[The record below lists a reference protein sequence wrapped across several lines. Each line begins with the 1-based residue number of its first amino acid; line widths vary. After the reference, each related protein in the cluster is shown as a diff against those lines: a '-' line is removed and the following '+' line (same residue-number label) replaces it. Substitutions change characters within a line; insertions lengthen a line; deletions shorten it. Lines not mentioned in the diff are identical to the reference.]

1 MHTVTDAFN
10 AACSAPGREI
20 TSKVNFNGTTDLS
33 ASEIQEIVITEQFGS
48 SDGVTIGAAFSS
60 SCKVTFYKQDNLPL
74 NGAYFI
80 PSAGI
85 MVGGEAQYVQKGKY
99 YIPSDGVEDSGKLW
113 VTVTGYDRMAG
124 LTEDYMPTITFP
136 ATPAQVLADVCKQ
149 ASVTPPA
156 VTMPS
161 IQIAAPYTGTLRQQL
176 GWLAGLIGCNA
187 KFDATGNL
195 VFCWYTDG
203 GLTIGRDTQYM
214 DGLTLTTDDA
224 FTIHSLLTGTDSNP
238 ISVGAGK
245 GITTINPYMTAEV
258 AETVFAK
265 INGKT
270 MRPCTVKWRGNPA
283 VEAGDIVSVIGGS
296 GENLTAYVMELKT
309 QIKGGMSADL
319 TCYGP
324 SDTDY
329 ATPSPSEQKFK
340 RMYEDVVKSF
350 QDATQKIIG
359 AQGGYFEITYDKDGY
374 PTGWTLRNT
383 PTVEDNT
390 KMWIMS
396 TGGLGFSTDGG
407 KTISKVAL
415 TMDGTINGAALAIGS
430 VSQDAVSGLS
440 QKLIAIDG
448 KLESTISKTEAQKIY
463 ATKTDLEN
471 IELTPGPP
479 GPAGADGK
487 DGTNGTNGLSVWI
500 TYHDDTTTPATPT
513 GNGTLNGWHTDL
525 TAAVVWMSQKVAA
538 SATAGAWGAP
548 IRILGEK
555 GEQGIQGVPGEK
567 GDPGATGPQGEQG
580 IPGEKGD
587 PGEQG
592 PQGVKGDTG
601 ATGPQGPQG
610 VKGADG
616 KTYFTWIKY
625 ADSPTSGMSDNPTG
639 KKYIGIAYNKLTAT
653 ESTNYA
659 DYTWSLI
666 KGDKGDKGDK
676 GATGD
681 TGPQGEQGEKGATGA
696 TGPRGPQGD
705 KGATGPQGEKG
716 ATGPTGPTGPQ
727 GEKGATGPQ
736 GVSVT
741 ATTVEYYLS
750 ASDTEL
756 SGGSWQ
762 PTAPAIT
769 DGKYLWGR
777 TKITYSNGQTAY
789 TGAYCISKAM
799 TESAE
804 PVVSATRT
812 AVTKLTQD
820 VDSFKA
826 TVSET
831 YTEKSN
837 FNEFRQKAENDLTAN
852 STAIEQRY
860 TEIKA
865 VEQQVLG
872 VDGKVTDVQKKVTET
887 AGYIRTGKVAEDESG
902 NPIYG
907 VKIGQTD
914 TAGNY
919 NAFAQFSAGRISFF
933 DEAGKE
939 ISHFAGKD
947 FFVDSGIIVQNLNL
961 GGYELRRNKGLGFKW
976 IGG

>member
-20 TSKVNFNGTTDLS
+20 TSKVNFNGTTDLP
-33 ASEIQEIVITEQFGS
+33 ASGIQEIVITEQFGS

-149 ASVTPPA
+149 ASVAPPA

-195 VFCWYTDG
+195 VFCWYADG
-203 GLTIGRDTQYM
+203 GLTIDRDTQYM

-224 FTIHSLLTGTDSNP
+224 FTIHSLLTGTDSKP

-258 AETVFAK
+258 AETVFAE

-270 MRPCTVKWRGNPA
+270 MRPCAVKWRGNPA

-396 TGGLGFSTDGG
+396 IGGLGFSKDGG
-407 KTISKVAL
+407 KTISNVAL

-448 KLESTISKTEAQKIY
+448 KLESTISKTEAQKTY

-487 DGTNGTNGLSVWI
+487 DGTNGLSVWI
-500 TYHDDTTTPATPT
+500 TYHDGTITPAKPT
-513 GNGTLNGWHTDL
+513 GDGTLNGWHTDL
-525 TAAVVWMSQKVAA
+525 TDAVVWLSQKVAA
-538 SATAGAWGAP
+538 SASSGTWGTP
-548 IRILGEK
+548 VRI
-555 GEQGIQGVPGEK
+555 V
-567 GDPGATGPQGEQG
+567 
-580 IPGEKGD
+580 
-587 PGEQG
+587 
-592 PQGVKGDTG
+592 
-601 ATGPQGPQG
+601 
-610 VKGADG
+610 GADG
-616 KTYFTWIKY
+616 KPGT
-625 ADSPTSGMSDNPTG
+625 
-639 KKYIGIAYNKLTAT
+639 
-653 ESTNYA
+653 
-659 DYTWSLI
+659 
-666 KGDKGDKGDK
+666 KGDD
-676 GATGD
+676 
-681 TGPQGEQGEKGATGA
+681 
-696 TGPRGPQGD
+696 
-705 KGATGPQGEKG
+705 
-716 ATGPTGPTGPQ
+716 
-727 GEKGATGPQ
+727 

-741 ATTVEYYLS
+741 STEVEYYLS
-750 ASDTEL
+750 TSETEL
-756 SGGSWQ
+756 SGGTWQ
-762 PTAPAIT
+762 ATAPTIT
-769 DGKYLWGR
+769 DGTYLWSR
-777 TKITYSNGQTAY
+777 TKITYSDGQTAY

-799 TESAE
+799 ADSAK
-804 PVVSATRT
+804 PQIDQVVQSTHQQITDLQQNVNSIILSALENYVQTGDFGSYKEE
-812 AVTKLTQD
+812 VSTKLS
-820 VDSFKA
+820 V
-826 TVSET
+826 
-831 YTEKSN
+831 
-837 FNEFRQKAENDLTAN
+837 LTD
-852 STAIEQRY
+852 Q
-860 TEIKA
+860 
-865 VEQQVLG
+865 LG
-872 VDGKVTDVQKKVTET
+872 IDITKVTERIDKVDGDLQSKYSEITKAFRFTDEGLFIGETGNEILLRLDNDVLQFVRNNTPELQIT
-887 AGYIRTGKVAEDESG
+887 AEGVEAARIKVSTLIIGNVIHAADENG
-902 NPIYG
+902 
-907 VKIGQTD
+907 
-914 TAGNY
+914 
-919 NAFAQFSAGRISFF
+919 
-933 DEAGKE
+933 DE
-939 ISHFAGKD
+939 
-947 FFVDSGIIVQNLNL
+947 IV
-961 GGYELRRNKGLGFKW
+961 Y
-976 IGG
+976 

>member
-20 TSKVNFNGTTDLS
+20 TSKVNFNGTTDLP

-80 PSAGI
+80 PSVGI

-195 VFCWYTDG
+195 VFCWYADS
-203 GLTIGRDTQYM
+203 GLTIDRDTQYM

-265 INGKT
+265 IDGKT

-283 VEAGDIVSVIGGS
+283 VEAGDIISVTGGS

-359 AQGGYFEITYDKDGY
+359 AQGGYFEITYNKDGY

-448 KLESTISKTEAQKIY
+448 KFASTISKTEAQKTY

-500 TYHDDTTTPATPT
+500 TYHDGTTTPAKPT
-513 GNGTLNGWHTDL
+513 GDGTLNGWHTDL
-525 TAAVVWMSQKVAA
+525 TDAVVWLSQKVAA
-538 SATAGAWGAP
+538 SASSGTWGTP
-548 IRILGEK
+548 VRI
-555 GEQGIQGVPGEK
+555 V
-567 GDPGATGPQGEQG
+567 
-580 IPGEKGD
+580 
-587 PGEQG
+587 
-592 PQGVKGDTG
+592 
-601 ATGPQGPQG
+601 
-610 VKGADG
+610 GADG
-616 KTYFTWIKY
+616 KPGT
-625 ADSPTSGMSDNPTG
+625 
-639 KKYIGIAYNKLTAT
+639 
-653 ESTNYA
+653 
-659 DYTWSLI
+659 
-666 KGDKGDKGDK
+666 KGDD
-676 GATGD
+676 
-681 TGPQGEQGEKGATGA
+681 
-696 TGPRGPQGD
+696 
-705 KGATGPQGEKG
+705 
-716 ATGPTGPTGPQ
+716 
-727 GEKGATGPQ
+727 

-741 ATTVEYYLS
+741 STEVEYYLS
-750 ASDTEL
+750 TSETEL
-756 SGGSWQ
+756 SGGTWQ
-762 PTAPAIT
+762 ATAPTIT
-769 DGKYLWGR
+769 DGTYLWSR
-777 TKITYSNGQTAY
+777 TKITYSDGQTAY

-799 TESAE
+799 TESAKPQIDQLSQTTHQQITDLQQNVNSIILSALE
-804 PVVSATRT
+804 NYVQTGDFGSYKEEVS
-812 AVTKLTQD
+812 TKLS
-820 VDSFKA
+820 V
-826 TVSET
+826 
-831 YTEKSN
+831 
-837 FNEFRQKAENDLTAN
+837 LTD
-852 STAIEQRY
+852 Q
-860 TEIKA
+860 
-865 VEQQVLG
+865 LG
-872 VDGKVTDVQKKVTET
+872 IDITKVTERIDKVDGDLQSKYSEITKAFRFTDEGLFIGETGNEILLRLDNDVLQFVRNNTPELQIT
-887 AGYIRTGKVAEDESG
+887 AEGVEAARIKVSTLIIGNVIHAADENG
-902 NPIYG
+902 
-907 VKIGQTD
+907 
-914 TAGNY
+914 
-919 NAFAQFSAGRISFF
+919 
-933 DEAGKE
+933 DE
-939 ISHFAGKD
+939 
-947 FFVDSGIIVQNLNL
+947 IV
-961 GGYELRRNKGLGFKW
+961 Y
-976 IGG
+976 

>member
-20 TSKVNFNGTTDLS
+20 TSKVNFNGTTDLP
-33 ASEIQEIVITEQFGS
+33 ASEIQEIVVTEQFGS

-60 SCKVTFYKQDNLPL
+60 SCKVTFYKQDNLTL

-80 PSAGI
+80 PSVGI

-195 VFCWYTDG
+195 VFCWYADG
-203 GLTIGRDTQYM
+203 GLTIDRDTQYM

-258 AETVFAK
+258 AETVFAE

-309 QIKGGMSADL
+309 QIKGGMSSDL

-396 TGGLGFSTDGG
+396 IGGLGFSKDGG

-415 TMDGTINGAALAIGS
+415 TMYGTINGAALAIGS

-448 KLESTISKTEAQKIY
+448 KFESTISKTEAQKTY

-500 TYHDDTTTPATPT
+500 TYHDGTTTPAKPT

-548 IRILGEK
+548 IRILGQD
-555 GEQGIQGVPGEK
+555 GQQGEK
-567 GDPGATGPQGEQG
+567 GDPGKNGT
-580 IPGEKGD
+580 
-587 PGEQG
+587 
-592 PQGVKGDTG
+592 
-601 ATGPQGPQG
+601 
-610 VKGADG
+610 DG
-616 KTYFTWIKY
+616 K
-625 ADSPTSGMSDNPTG
+625 D
-639 KKYIGIAYNKLTAT
+639 
-653 ESTNYA
+653 
-659 DYTWSLI
+659 
-666 KGDKGDKGDK
+666 
-676 GATGD
+676 GA
-681 TGPQGEQGEKGATGA
+681 A
-696 TGPRGPQGD
+696 
-705 KGATGPQGEKG
+705 
-716 ATGPTGPTGPQ
+716 
-727 GEKGATGPQ
+727 

-741 ATTVEYYLS
+741 NTDVEYYLS
-750 ASDTEL
+750 TSETEL
-756 SGGSWQ
+756 SGGTWQ
-762 PTAPAIT
+762 STAPTIT
-769 DGKYLWGR
+769 DGTYLWSR

-804 PVVSATRT
+804 PIVSETRT

-826 TVSET
+826 TVAET

-837 FNEFRQKAENDLTAN
+837 FNEFRQKTESDLTAN

-860 TEIKA
+860 AEIKT

-919 NAFAQFSAGRISFF
+919 NAFAQFTAGRISFF
-933 DEAGKE
+933 DETGKE

-947 FFVDSGIIVQNLNL
+947 FYIDSGIIVQNLNL

>member
-20 TSKVNFNGTTDLS
+20 TSKVNFNGTTDLP

-80 PSAGI
+80 PSVGI

-187 KFDATGNL
+187 KFDATENL
-195 VFCWYTDG
+195 VFCWYADG
-203 GLTIGRDTQYM
+203 GLTIDRDTQYM
-214 DGLTLTTDDA
+214 DGLTLTADDA

-238 ISVGAGK
+238 ISVGVGK

-265 INGKT
+265 IDGKT

-340 RMYEDVVKSF
+340 RMYDDVVKSF

-448 KLESTISKTEAQKIY
+448 KFASTISKTEAQKTY

-479 GPAGADGK
+479 GPAGADGN
-487 DGTNGTNGLSVWI
+487 DGTNGLSVWI
-500 TYHDDTTTPATPT
+500 TYHDGTITPAKPT
-513 GNGTLNGWHTDL
+513 GDGTLNGWHTDL
-525 TAAVVWMSQKVAA
+525 TDAVVWLSQKVAA
-538 SATAGAWGAP
+538 SASSGIWGTP
-548 IRILGEK
+548 VRI
-555 GEQGIQGVPGEK
+555 V
-567 GDPGATGPQGEQG
+567 
-580 IPGEKGD
+580 
-587 PGEQG
+587 
-592 PQGVKGDTG
+592 
-601 ATGPQGPQG
+601 
-610 VKGADG
+610 GADG
-616 KTYFTWIKY
+616 KPGT
-625 ADSPTSGMSDNPTG
+625 
-639 KKYIGIAYNKLTAT
+639 
-653 ESTNYA
+653 
-659 DYTWSLI
+659 
-666 KGDKGDKGDK
+666 KGDD
-676 GATGD
+676 
-681 TGPQGEQGEKGATGA
+681 
-696 TGPRGPQGD
+696 
-705 KGATGPQGEKG
+705 
-716 ATGPTGPTGPQ
+716 
-727 GEKGATGPQ
+727 

-741 ATTVEYYLS
+741 STEVEYYLS
-750 ASDTEL
+750 TSETEL
-756 SGGSWQ
+756 SGGTWQ
-762 PTAPAIT
+762 ATAPTIT
-769 DGKYLWGR
+769 DGTYLWSR
-777 TKITYSNGQTAY
+777 TKITYSDGQTAY

-799 TESAE
+799 TESAKPQIDQLSQTTHQQITDLQQNVNSIILSALE
-804 PVVSATRT
+804 NYVQTGDFGSYKEEVS
-812 AVTKLTQD
+812 TKLS
-820 VDSFKA
+820 V
-826 TVSET
+826 
-831 YTEKSN
+831 
-837 FNEFRQKAENDLTAN
+837 LTD
-852 STAIEQRY
+852 Q
-860 TEIKA
+860 
-865 VEQQVLG
+865 LG
-872 VDGKVTDVQKKVTET
+872 IDITKVTERIDKVDGDLQSKYSEITKAFRFTDEGLFIGETGNEILLRLDNDVLQFVRNNTPELQIT
-887 AGYIRTGKVAEDESG
+887 AEGVEAARIKVSTLIIGNVIHAADENG
-902 NPIYG
+902 
-907 VKIGQTD
+907 
-914 TAGNY
+914 
-919 NAFAQFSAGRISFF
+919 
-933 DEAGKE
+933 DE
-939 ISHFAGKD
+939 
-947 FFVDSGIIVQNLNL
+947 IV
-961 GGYELRRNKGLGFKW
+961 Y
-976 IGG
+976 

>member
-20 TSKVNFNGTTDLS
+20 TSKILFNGTTELA
-33 ASEIQEIVITEQFGS
+33 ASEVQEISVTEQFGS

-60 SCKVTFYKQDNLPL
+60 QCKVVIYKQTPALPL
-74 NGAYFI
+74 SGGNFTPY
-80 PSAGI
+80 AGI
-85 MVGGEAQYVQKGKY
+85 MVDGAAQFVPKGKF

-124 LTEDYMPTITFP
+124 LTADYMPTITFP
-136 ATPAQVLADVCKQ
+136 ATPTQVLADVCKQ
-149 ASVTPPA
+149 ANVTPPA

-161 IQIAAPYTGTLRQQL
+161 IQIAAPYTGTLREQL

-195 VFCWYTDG
+195 VFCWYADG
-203 GLTIGRDTQYM
+203 GLTIDRDTQYM

-245 GITTINPYMTAEV
+245 GVTTINPYMTAEV

-265 INGKT
+265 IDGKT

-340 RMYEDVVKSF
+340 RMYDDVVKSF

-359 AQGGYFEITYDKDGY
+359 AQGGYFEITYNKDGY

-383 PTVEDNT
+383 TTVEDNT

-448 KLESTISKTEAQKIY
+448 KFESTISKTEAQKTY

-487 DGTNGTNGLSVWI
+487 DGTNGLSVWI
-500 TYHDDTTTPATPT
+500 TYHDNTTTPATPT
-513 GNGTLNGWHTDL
+513 GNGTQNGWHTDL

-538 SATAGAWGAP
+538 SATAGAWGTP
-548 IRILGEK
+548 IRILGQD
-555 GEQGIQGVPGEK
+555 GQQGEK
-567 GDPGATGPQGEQG
+567 GDPGKNGT
-580 IPGEKGD
+580 
-587 PGEQG
+587 
-592 PQGVKGDTG
+592 
-601 ATGPQGPQG
+601 
-610 VKGADG
+610 DG
-616 KTYFTWIKY
+616 KDG
-625 ADSPTSGMSDNPTG
+625 AA
-639 KKYIGIAYNKLTAT
+639 GI
-653 ESTNYA
+653 
-659 DYTWSLI
+659 
-666 KGDKGDKGDK
+666 
-676 GATGD
+676 
-681 TGPQGEQGEKGATGA
+681 
-696 TGPRGPQGD
+696 
-705 KGATGPQGEKG
+705 
-716 ATGPTGPTGPQ
+716 
-727 GEKGATGPQ
+727 
-736 GVSVT
+736 SVT
-741 ATTVEYYLS
+741 HTDVEYYLS
-750 ASDTEL
+750 TSETEL
-756 SGGSWQ
+756 SGGTWQ
-762 PTAPAIT
+762 STAPAIT

-799 TESAE
+799 AESAE
-804 PVVSATRT
+804 PIVSETRT

-820 VDSFKA
+820 VNRFEA

-831 YTEKSN
+831 YIEKSD
-837 FNEFRQKAENDLTAN
+837 FNDFKQQTESDLNAN

-860 TEIKA
+860 SEIKD
-865 VEQQVLG
+865 VEQKVLG
-872 VDGKVTDVQKKVTET
+872 VDGKVTDVQKQVTET
-887 AGYIRTGKVAEDESG
+887 AGYIRTGKVAVDESG

-919 NAFAQFSAGRISFF
+919 NAFAQFTAGRISFF
-933 DEAGKE
+933 DETEKE

-947 FFVDSGIIVQNLNL
+947 FYIDSGIIVQNLNL

>member
-1 MHTVTDAFN
+1 MYQLKYKNYILYDPRLADEKLIIRNPSVKLAVSKAGEMSFTVDAEHPYLSNLHRMSGLVELLDGTFPIYRGRITGDTKDFYGAHKIETEGIMAVLNDSIIPPFKFPEDFKEDAAYKAAAASGNVVEFFFRWILSQHN
-10 AACSAPGREI
+10 AQVTAEQQIKPGVVTVSDPNNYI
-20 TSKVNFNGTTDLS
+20 TRSSEEYATAMTTISDKLFKSSLGGNLLIRYENDGNYLDYYAALPLTNTQTVEFAENLLDLS
-33 ASEIQEIVITEQFGS
+33 SE
-48 SDGVTIGAAFSS
+48 
-60 SCKVTFYKQDNLPL
+60 
-74 NGAYFI
+74 
-80 PSAGI
+80 
-85 MVGGEAQYVQKGKY
+85 
-99 YIPSDGVEDSGKLW
+99 
-113 VTVTGYDRMAG
+113 
-124 LTEDYMPTITFP
+124 
-136 ATPAQVLADVCKQ
+136 
-149 ASVTPPA
+149 
-156 VTMPS
+156 
-161 IQIAAPYTGTLRQQL
+161 
-176 GWLAGLIGCNA
+176 
-187 KFDATGNL
+187 
-195 VFCWYTDG
+195 TDG
-203 GLTIGRDTQYM
+203 ADIYTAILPEGKDGLTIGNLP
-214 DGLTLTTDDA
+214 DGDLTDD
-224 FTIHSLLTGTDSNP
+224 L
-238 ISVGAGK
+238 
-245 GITTINPYMTAEV
+245 
-258 AETVFAK
+258 
-265 INGKT
+265 
-270 MRPCTVKWRGNPA
+270 
-283 VEAGDIVSVIGGS
+283 
-296 GENLTAYVMELKT
+296 
-309 QIKGGMSADL
+309 
-319 TCYGP
+319 
-324 SDTDY
+324 
-329 ATPSPSEQKFK
+329 
-340 RMYEDVVKSF
+340 VKSG
-350 QDATQKIIG
+350 KIIYSKSG
-359 AQGGYFEITYDKDGY
+359 VATYGRITRHIKWGDVTVD
-374 PTGWTLRNT
+374 TNLRA
-383 PTVEDNT
+383 
-390 KMWIMS
+390 KA
-396 TGGLGFSTDGG
+396 
-407 KTISKVAL
+407 K
-415 TMDGTINGAALAIGS
+415 AALADNGLSMPETITCRAVDLGWREGIQHFRVGRMTALVSTPHGYSASYPLMELAPDILDPGNTQITLGATRRTFTGS
-430 VSQDAVSGLS
+430 QIDAVR
-440 QKLIAIDG
+440 KAE
-448 KLESTISKTEAQKIY
+448 ESAGQVR
-463 ATKTDLEN
+463 TDLNKKIED
-471 IELTPGPP
+471 IELTPGPA

-500 TYHDDTTTPATPT
+500 TYHDGTTTPATPT

-525 TAAVVWMSQKVAA
+525 TSSVVWMSQKVAA
-538 SATAGAWGAP
+538 SATAGTWGAP
-548 IRILGEK
+548 IRLLGEK

-610 VKGADG
+610 EKGNTG
-616 KTYFTWIKY
+616 
-625 ADSPTSGMSDNPTG
+625 PTG
-639 KKYIGIAYNKLTAT
+639 NGIKSITYYYARTTTQTAPAAASITSTTMPALDATNKYLWQKEVIAY
-653 ESTNYA
+653 TNGTNQTTVLLLAVY
-659 DYTWSLI
+659 
-666 KGDKGDKGDK
+666 GDKGNKGDK

-681 TGPQGEQGEKGATGA
+681 TGPQGPQGEKGDT
-696 TGPRGPQGD
+696 
-705 KGATGPQGEKG
+705 GATGPQGEQGPTG
-716 ATGPTGPTGPQ
+716 ATGPTGPQ

-750 ASDTEL
+750 TSETEL
-756 SGGSWQ
+756 SGGTWQ

-804 PVVSATRT
+804 PIVSETRT

-837 FNEFRQKAENDLTAN
+837 FNEFKQKTESDLTAN
-852 STAIEQRY
+852 SAAIEQRY
-860 TEIKA
+860 SEIKT

-919 NAFAQFSAGRISFF
+919 NAFAQFTAGRISFF
-933 DEAGKE
+933 DETGKE

-947 FFVDSGIIVQNLNL
+947 FYIDSGIIVQNLNL

>member
-20 TSKVNFNGTTDLS
+20 TSKVNFNGTTYLP

-80 PSAGI
+80 PSVGI

-124 LTEDYMPTITFP
+124 LTDDYMPTITFP
-136 ATPAQVLADVCKQ
+136 ATPTQVLADVCKQ
-149 ASVTPPA
+149 ANVTPPA

-161 IQIAAPYTGTLRQQL
+161 IQIAAPYTGTLREQL
-176 GWLAGLIGCNA
+176 GWMAGLIGCNA

-195 VFCWYTDG
+195 AFCWYADG
-203 GLTIGRDTQYM
+203 GLTIDRDTQYM

-265 INGKT
+265 IDGKT

-359 AQGGYFEITYDKDGY
+359 AKGGYFEITYNEDGY
-374 PTGWTLRNT
+374 PSGWQLRDT
-383 PTVEDNT
+383 PQVEDNT

-415 TMDGTINGAALAIGS
+415 TMEGTINGAALAIGS

-440 QKLIAIDG
+440 QKLVAIDG
-448 KLESTISKTEAQKIY
+448 KFESTISKTEAKETY
-463 ATKTDLEN
+463 ATKTELEN

-487 DGTNGTNGLSVWI
+487 DGTNGTNGLSAWI
-500 TYHDDTTTPATPT
+500 TYHDGTDTPAAPT

-548 IRILGEK
+548 IRILGQD
-555 GEQGIQGVPGEK
+555 GQQGEK
-567 GDPGATGPQGEQG
+567 GDPGKNGT
-580 IPGEKGD
+580 
-587 PGEQG
+587 
-592 PQGVKGDTG
+592 
-601 ATGPQGPQG
+601 
-610 VKGADG
+610 DG
-616 KTYFTWIKY
+616 KDG
-625 ADSPTSGMSDNPTG
+625 AA
-639 KKYIGIAYNKLTAT
+639 GI
-653 ESTNYA
+653 
-659 DYTWSLI
+659 
-666 KGDKGDKGDK
+666 
-676 GATGD
+676 
-681 TGPQGEQGEKGATGA
+681 
-696 TGPRGPQGD
+696 
-705 KGATGPQGEKG
+705 
-716 ATGPTGPTGPQ
+716 
-727 GEKGATGPQ
+727 
-736 GVSVT
+736 SVT
-741 ATTVEYYLS
+741 STEVEYYLS
-750 ASDTEL
+750 TSDTEL
-756 SGGSWQ
+756 SGGTWQ
-762 PTAPAIT
+762 STAPAIT

-799 TESAE
+799 AESAKPQIDQVTE
-804 PVVSATRT
+804 TTHQQITDLQQNVNSIILSALENYVQTGDFGSYKEEVSAKLSVLTDQLGIDITKVTERIDNVDGDLQAKYESIT
-812 AVTKLTQD
+812 KAFRFTDSGLIIGETGNEILLRLDNDVLQFVRNNTPELQITAGGAVTKRITTD
-820 VDSFKA
+820 VL
-826 TVSET
+826 VIG
-831 YTEKSN
+831 N
-837 FNEFRQKAENDLTAN
+837 VIFRQDD
-852 STAIEQRY
+852 
-860 TEIKA
+860 
-865 VEQQVLG
+865 VG
-872 VDGKVTDVQKKVTET
+872 DVT
-887 AGYIRTGKVAEDESG
+887 
-902 NPIYG
+902 IY
-907 VKIGQTD
+907 
-914 TAGNY
+914 
-919 NAFAQFSAGRISFF
+919 
-933 DEAGKE
+933 
-939 ISHFAGKD
+939 
-947 FFVDSGIIVQNLNL
+947 
-961 GGYELRRNKGLGFKW
+961 
-976 IGG
+976 